1 MKAIRKTQLEKRLHK
16 LETRASLARLAP
28 ETKTWVIYIVNE
40 AGQRDI
46 PYAEIVWSKELG
58 STWTLLATSP
68 T

>member
-1 MKAIRKTQLEKRLHK
+1 MTKGVKTRFEKRLHK
-16 LETRASLARLAP
+16 LEQQTGVARLTP
-28 ETKTWVIYIVNE
+28 ETKTWVIYIVSE

-58 STWTLLATSP
+58 STMTLLATNQ